1 MRIAKR
7 FTLSLAATLTFGV
20 TFSAAALAQTFPSK
34 TVTIVVPF
42 PPGGSVDGVA
52 RLLANELSEKTTKSF
67 IVENRAGG
75 AGGVVGANT
84 VVKSTPDGHTL
95 LLNASIHVVTP
106 LINKNVP
113 FNVIEDFT
121 HVAHVAAGP
130 LLISTHPSVPAKTLR
145 EFFDLMKKNPEKY
158 NLITS
163 GAGSAGHLATEA
175 LKKQAGIE
183 AEVVAYKGAG
193 PALND
198 LIGGQVHF
206 MADPMLSSLPHV
218 KSGRLRA
225 LAVTSAKRT
234 PLAPDVPTVAESG
247 MQAFE
252 MVSWYGVWGP
262 KGLPADVSA
271 YLGRNIA
278 DVVNSARFK
287 EKLGP
292 LGFEPEFRDANGL
305 RAFMIDEMKRYEVI
319 VKDAKIQVQ

>member
-1 MRIAKR
+1 MRTAKL
-7 FTLSLAATLTFGV
+7 LSLAL
-20 TFSAAALAQTFPSK
+20 AAGLAFAAPVLAQTYPAK

-52 RLLANELSEKTTKSF
+52 RLLANELSEKTAKSF

-75 AGGVVGANT
+75 AGGVVGSNT
-84 VVKSTPDGHTL
+84 VVKSAPDGYTL

-113 FNVIEDFT
+113 FNVVDDFT

-145 EFFDLMKKNPEKY
+145 EFFDLMKKDPDKY

-198 LIGGQVHF
+198 LIGGQVHL

-247 MQAFE
+247 MQAFD
-252 MVSWYGVWGP
+252 MVSWYAVWGP
-262 KGLPADVSA
+262 KGLPAEVSG

-278 DVVNSARFK
+278 DVVSSARFK

-292 LGFEPEFRDANGL
+292 FGFEPDFKDSSAL
-305 RAFMIDEMKRYEVI
+305 RAFIIDEMKRYDVI

>member
-1 MRIAKR
+1 MKP
-7 FTLSLAATLTFGV
+7 FTLALAACATL
-20 TFSAAALAQTFPSK
+20 AALATGAAGQTYPSK
-34 TVTIVVPF
+34 TVSIVVPF

-52 RLLANELSEKTTKSF
+52 RLLANELSEKTGKSF
-67 IVENRAGG
+67 IIENRAGG

-84 VVKSTPDGHTL
+84 VVKSASDGYTL

-113 FNVIEDFT
+113 FNVVEDFT

-130 LLISTHPSVPAKTLR
+130 LLISTHPSVPAKTLK
-145 EFFDLMKKNPEKY
+145 EFFDLMKKDPDKY
-158 NLITS
+158 NLATS

-175 LKKQAGIE
+175 LKLQAGID

-198 LIGGQVHF
+198 LIGGQIHL

-218 KSGRLRA
+218 KSGRLKA

-247 MQAFE
+247 MAAFE
-252 MVSWYGVWGP
+252 MSSWYAVWGP

-271 YLGRNIA
+271 YLSKNISE
-278 DVVNSARFK
+278 VVNSQRFK
-287 EKLGP
+287 EKLAP
-292 LGFEPEFRDANGL
+292 FGFEPEFMDSAKL
-305 RAFMIDEMKRYEVI
+305 KSWVVDEMKRYDAI
-319 VKDAKIQVQ
+319 VKAAKIQVQ

>member
-1 MRIAKR
+1 MQIIKAVILVLA
-7 FTLSLAATLTFGV
+7 TSLAWAL
-20 TFSAAALAQTFPSK
+20 SASAQSYPTK

-52 RLLANELSEKTTKSF
+52 RLLAAELSEKTSKSF

-75 AGGVVGANT
+75 AGGVVGSNT
-84 VVKSTPDGHTL
+84 VVKAPPDGYML

-113 FNVIEDFT
+113 FNVVEDFT

-130 LLISTHPSVPAKTLR
+130 LLISTHPSVPAKTLK
-145 EFFDLMKKNPEKY
+145 EFFDLMKKDPDKY

-163 GAGSAGHLATEA
+163 GAGSAGHLAIEA
-175 LKKQAGIE
+175 LKKQAGID

-198 LIGGQVHF
+198 LIGGQVHL

-247 MQAFE
+247 MQAFD
-252 MVSWYGVWGP
+252 MVSWYAVWGP

-271 YLGRNIA
+271 YLSKNIA
-278 DVVNSARFK
+278 EVVNSDRFK
-287 EKLGP
+287 QKLAP
-292 LGFEPEFRDANGL
+292 FGFEPDFKDSGAL
-305 RAFMIDEMKRYEVI
+305 RAFVVDEMKRYGEI
-319 VKDAKIQVQ
+319 VKASKIQVQ

>member
-1 MRIAKR
+1 MRTAKL
-7 FTLSLAATLTFGV
+7 LSLAL
-20 TFSAAALAQTFPSK
+20 AAGLAFAAPVLAQTYPAK

-52 RLLANELSEKTTKSF
+52 RLLANELSEKTAKSF

-75 AGGVVGANT
+75 AGGVVGSNT
-84 VVKSTPDGHTL
+84 VVKSAPDGYTL

-113 FNVIEDFT
+113 FNVVDDFT

-145 EFFDLMKKNPEKY
+145 EFFDLMKKDPDKY

-198 LIGGQVHF
+198 LIGGQVHL

-225 LAVTSAKRT
+225 LAVTSAART

-247 MQAFE
+247 MQAFD
-252 MVSWYGVWGP
+252 MVSWYAVWGP
-262 KGLPADVSA
+262 KGLPADVSG
-271 YLGRNIA
+271 YLGRSISE
-278 DVVNSARFK
+278 VVTSARFK

-292 LGFEPEFRDANGL
+292 FGFEPDFKDSNAL
-305 RAFMIDEMKRYEVI
+305 RAFIIDEMKRYDAI